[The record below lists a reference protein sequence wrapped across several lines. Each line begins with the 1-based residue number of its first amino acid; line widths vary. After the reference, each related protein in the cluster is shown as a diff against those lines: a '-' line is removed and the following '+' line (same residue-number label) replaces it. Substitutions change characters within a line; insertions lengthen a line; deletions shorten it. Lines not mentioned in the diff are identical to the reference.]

1 MQWPRLLQREQPP
14 VLPPAL
20 PCSTGQ
26 GKGRWEKRKVPGKTD
41 GLAAAGLGRRL
52 TGWPGCLFQVSW
64 RWLCA
69 QAPWTLQG
77 KG

>member
-1 MQWPRLLQREQPP
+1 MQWPLA
-14 VLPPAL
+14 PAEGTATCARPCS

-26 GKGRWEKRKVPGKTD
+26 GKGRCEKRKVPGKTD

-52 TGWPGCLFQVSW
+52 PGWPGCLFQVSW
-64 RWLCA
+64 RWQGA
-69 QAPWTLQG
+69 QVPWTLQG